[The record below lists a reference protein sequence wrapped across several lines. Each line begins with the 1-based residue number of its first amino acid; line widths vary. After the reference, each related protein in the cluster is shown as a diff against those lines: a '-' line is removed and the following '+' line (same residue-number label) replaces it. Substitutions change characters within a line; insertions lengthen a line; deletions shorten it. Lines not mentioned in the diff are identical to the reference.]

1 MSPTAATAAAA
12 AAATSAA
19 PSFSFVREHPAADPV
34 DAHRHFM
41 AKLAVET
48 DPSDVHTDLA
58 RGAPGIVVVDAR
70 TAEQYAE
77 CHVPG
82 ASSLPHRAIT
92 RETTAHLPT
101 DGVIVTYCWGPGCN
115 AATKA
120 AAKLA
125 ALGFRVKEMIGG
137 LEYWR
142 REGYAVEG
150 TRGAEAPLH
159 G

>member
-1 MSPTAATAAAA
+1 MTNAPTARPV
-12 AAATSAA
+12 SH
-19 PSFSFVREHPAADPV
+19 SFVLEHPAATPSE
-34 DAHRHFM
+34 ARQHFA

-48 DPSDVHTDLA
+48 DPSDVHADLD
-58 RGAPGIVVVDAR
+58 RGVDRIVVLDAR
-70 TAEQYAE
+70 STQHYGE

-82 ASSLPHRAIT
+82 AINIPHRTISA
-92 RETTAHLPT
+92 ETTAQLSR
-101 DGVIVTYCWGPGCN
+101 DVCIVTYCWGPGCN

-120 AAKLA
+120 AMRLA
-125 ALGFRVKEMIGG
+125 ALGFKVKEMIGG

-150 TRGAEAPLH
+150 TSTAEASLY